1 MKTIR
6 WDTHMRFD
14 LDGQERWL
22 EHMASKGL
30 LASGRFGSFIQFV
43 KGAPAPHR
51 RYRLVAAGG
60 QSELR
65 LMDLFVP
72 LGWNSVGS
80 WTRYFF
86 LFYTDDPDA
95 LEPYTDCNSHGLSLE
110 SVRKEFS
117 DQANNIA
124 IRSFVLLFFAF
135 LGFRQD
141 SRSLNSLYNQLFFCA
156 VLALFALL
164 AFWDWRFM
172 REMCLRL
179 EEGDNTPLSIPW
191 WMRWVKVLA
200 GLSLLVLICSW
211 LYPMVEVYVNALQG
225 Q

>member
-30 LASGRFGSFIQFV
+30 LASGRFGSFVQFV

-110 SVRKEFS
+110 PVRKEFS
-117 DQANNIA
+117 NEVNTLTTRI
-124 IRSFVLLFFAF
+124 FVILFFAF
-135 LGFRQD
+135 LGFFQGDRFLG
-141 SRSLNSLYNQLFFCA
+141 SYNRLFFCA

-164 AFWDWRFM
+164 AFWDWQFM

-179 EEGDNTPLSIPW
+179 EEGDNTPLLIPR

-200 GLSLLVLICSW
+200 GLSLLVFICWCLS
-211 LYPMVEVYVNALQG
+211 PMVEVYVNALQG

>member
-30 LASGRFGSFIQFV
+30 LASGRFGSFVQFV

-110 SVRKEFS
+110 PVRKEFS
-117 DQANNIA
+117 NEVNTLATRI
-124 IRSFVLLFFAF
+124 FVILFFAF
-135 LGFRQD
+135 LGLFQGD
-141 SRSLNSLYNQLFFCA
+141 QFLGSYSQLFFFV

-164 AFWDWRFM
+164 AFWDWQFM
-172 REMCLRL
+172 RELCLRL
-179 EEGDNTPLSIPW
+179 EEGDNTPLSIPR

-200 GLSLLVLICSW
+200 GLSLLALICW
-211 LYPMVEVYVNALQG
+211 CLFPMVEFYANALQG